1 MFENKNSW
9 AICVRGD
16 FFLNILLKK
25 YLGPIVSYLE
35 SSSGS
40 IEASIVIA
48 RTSSWILLELP
59 VLSGSM
65 LNKLS
70 KTELKVLVPFGSW
83 SHLIKFRYSE
93 KTTTIWKNLPLFL
106 TLLGNFKKVGDVFKT
121 ILPSQNIWTLP
132 FFMCRQQ
139 EQHCTTGF
147 AFLIMF
153 VVSKYLGT
161 RYRSRFFGKLDMKP
175 QMHLLEISQL
185 FKPSFSKLGF

>member
-1 MFENKNSW
+1 MNLKDRFCDVFMFENKKKLLGYLCKS
-9 AICVRGD
+9 
-16 FFLNILLKK
+16 FFFNILLKK

-93 KTTTIWKNLPLFL
+93 KTTAIWKNLPLSL
-106 TLLGNFKKVGDVFKT
+106 TLLGNLKKK
-121 ILPSQNIWTLP
+121 NW
-132 FFMCRQQ
+132 
-139 EQHCTTGF
+139 
-147 AFLIMF
+147 
-153 VVSKYLGT
+153 
-161 RYRSRFFGKLDMKP
+161 
-175 QMHLLEISQL
+175 EI
-185 FKPSFSKLGF
+185 FSKQFCLLRISELYHFSCVGSKNNIVLLGLLF

>member
-1 MFENKNSW
+1 METCQTSPSKRENQNFGIVIRLFVSYLF
-9 AICVRGD
+9 VRGD
-16 FFLNILLKK
+16 FLESILLER
-25 YLGPIVSYLE
+25 YFGPIVSYLE

-93 KTTTIWKNLPLFL
+93 KTATIWKNLPLFL
-106 TLLGNFKKVGDVFKT
+106 TLLGDFKKSGRFFK
-121 ILPSQNIWTLP
+121 NN
-132 FFMCRQQ
+132 
-139 EQHCTTGF
+139 F
-147 AFLIMF
+147 AF
-153 VVSKYLGT
+153 SQYLNFT
-161 RYRSRFFGKLDMKP
+161 IF
-175 QMHLLEISQL
+175 HV
-185 FKPSFSKLGF
+185 